1 MSEEEILSQDEM
13 NALTGKDEGGSAKEE
28 LFEGGQVLAYDFKQ
42 PEHAKQS
49 HFPTLQIINEKTATN
64 LKEKLEFMLQQKVE
78 VNAGEIIINK
88 YGEFVNSL
96 NIPIDIKRIKIS
108 QLKGSF
114 LVCFDDQLINAV
126 IEEYFGA
133 PQDLPSSATGSSSS
147 ETDEVEADDATDED
161 EEVSSENEVE
171 ESADNEADDDV
182 FDDDTEEEPEEF
194 VEKEE
199 FTNAESRISQKL
211 LSYLLESMQ
220 DGWSLLDNYSFDLEQ
235 TEKNPR
241 LINYIDHDELI
252 VNINFRIEIREKM
265 TAIKIGV
272 PYKILDKIK
281 HQLRR
286 VVQTNTEAG
295 DAKWQKKLYKKLQS
309 VPVEVVGELGRVTLP
324 VNKLVRLKVGDVI
337 GMPKPEHITVY
348 ANKTPVMQG
357 NIGESNGQ
365 TAIQI
370 NSWIKANKREQ

>member
-1 MSEEEILSQDEM
+1 MAEEEILSQDEV
-13 NALTGKDEGGSAKEE
+13 NALTGKDESASGTEE
-28 LFEGGQVLAYDFKQ
+28 LYDGNPVAYDFKQ
-42 PEHAKQS
+42 PEHTKQS
-49 HFPTLQIINEKTATN
+49 HFPTLQIINEKTAVN
-64 LKEKLEFMLQQKVE
+64 LKEKIEFMLQQKVE
-78 VNAGEIIINK
+78 VNAQEITINK

-96 NIPIDIKRIKIS
+96 NIPIDIKRIRIP

-114 LVCFDDQLINAV
+114 LVCFDDQLINAI

-133 PQDLPSSATGSSSS
+133 PAALPSSNAVVD
-147 ETDEVEADDATDED
+147 EEDQDTDAQASDED
-161 EEVSSENEVE
+161 GEQEQEQEQAQAEEEPEQE
-171 ESADNEADDDV
+171 DDV
-182 FDDDTEEEPEEF
+182 FDDDVAEDEEVF
-194 VEKEE
+194 LEKEE

-220 DGWSLLDNYSFDLEQ
+220 DGWLLLDNYSFDHEQ

-252 VNINFRIEIREKM
+252 VNINFEIEIREK
-265 TAIKIGV
+265 TTVIRIGV
-272 PYKILDKIK
+272 PYKMLDKVK

-286 VVQTNTEAG
+286 VVQTNTEAS
-295 DAKWQKKLYKKLQS
+295 DKKWQMKLYKKLQT

-324 VNKLVRLKVGDVI
+324 VNKLVQLKVGDVI
-337 GMPKPEHITVY
+337 GLPKPEHITVY

-370 NSWIKANKREQ
+370 NSWIKANKQEQ

>member
-133 PQDLPSSATGSSSS
+133 PQDLPSSSTGSSSS
-147 ETDEVEADDATDED
+147 ETDEAEADDATDED

-171 ESADNEADDDV
+171 ESADKEADDDV
-182 FDDDTEEEPEEF
+182 FDDDIEEEPEEF

-252 VNINFRIEIREKM
+252 VNINFSIEIREKM